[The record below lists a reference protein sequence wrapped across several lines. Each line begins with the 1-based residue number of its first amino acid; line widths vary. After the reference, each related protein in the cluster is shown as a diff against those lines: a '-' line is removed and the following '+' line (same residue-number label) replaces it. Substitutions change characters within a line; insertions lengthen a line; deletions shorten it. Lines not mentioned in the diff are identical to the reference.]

1 MMGRA
6 AAAGGDGSYSSRSA
20 RRGSGAGR
28 IGEAA
33 RRDGARLRAGPQHG
47 SGAGRG
53 VARPP
58 AQCEAARRGG
68 AGEVEER
75 ASPLRARPSAT
86 PHASVGPAA
95 HVRQRSARPSAAV
108 VTRRTDRWPGP
119 GTVARRTVGR
129 CGWRSCLHRR
139 PAARVH
145 WNARARQPLCT
156 ILRRL
161 YRANL
166 LARVCRARSASVC
179 AAVRTSHVNMRCP
192 KRQARLVS
200 ERLIHKLAGLTAL
213 RPSQHCITNLIDVE
227 MTGRT
232 STKVTQFLI
241 QRWKIVND
249 SVF

>member
-1 MMGRA
+1 M
-6 AAAGGDGSYSSRSA
+6 
-20 RRGSGAGR
+20 
-28 IGEAA
+28 
-33 RRDGARLRAGPQHG
+33 
-47 SGAGRG
+47 
-53 VARPP
+53 
-58 AQCEAARRGG
+58 
-68 AGEVEER
+68 EER

-129 CGWRSCLHRR
+129 CGWRAGDGQPGRSWLTVGLVWPACLGQLSGGVGDWCLGGWARAGYWNGESAHRR

-145 WNARARQPLCT
+145 WNARVRQRLCT

-166 LARVCRARSASVC
+166 LARLCRARSASVC

-200 ERLIHKLAGLTAL
+200 ERLIHKLAL

>member
-1 MMGRA
+1 MWL
-6 AAAGGDGSYSSRSA
+6 
-20 RRGSGAGR
+20 AGR
-28 IGEAA
+28 GWS
-33 RRDGARLRAGPQHG
+33 AGPQLVDRG
-47 SGAGRG
+47 PCVAGVPG
-53 VARPP
+53 
-58 AQCEAARRGG
+58 
-68 AGEVEER
+68 
-75 ASPLRARPSAT
+75 
-86 PHASVGPAA
+86 
-95 HVRQRSARPSAAV
+95 AV
-108 VTRRTDRWPGP
+108 VRRSRRLAFG
-119 GTVARRTVGR
+119 GLARAGYWN
-129 CGWRSCLHRR
+129 GESAHRR

-145 WNARARQPLCT
+145 WNARVRQPLCT

-166 LARVCRARSASVC
+166 LARVCRARSASEC

-200 ERLIHKLAGLTAL
+200 ERLIHKLAL